1 MDSRCKRGC
10 RSIRAKG
17 TLVSELREVKRF
29 LCLLTDTKPK
39 GCATRP
45 GADSFWEWARQ
56 CFSCQLIALFY
67 TLGIPGQKAEQVFMR
82 VLPRVV
88 FVAAIPLAL
97 GSSGP
102 ELAGFGR
109 AATRSKSTMPPAKP
123 TVYVSDFEID
133 VLPPPPGSRK
143 PEDDPRRQASRL
155 VELMSTKL
163 LAALQKAG
171 YPAVRMR
178 EGDARPDKGVAI
190 RGLFAEVDDE
200 NHWRRAL
207 IRTATDS
214 GKMEALVEVATLAKP
229 DQALYEI
236 APLPGNDNN
245 IPGAVITLSPYVPLT
260 KYDLNKDAKED
271 VFQKIAPRVVDD
283 LTALLSANP
292 AAISE

>member
-1 MDSRCKRGC
+1 M
-10 RSIRAKG
+10 RA
-17 TLVSELREVKRF
+17 LPRAAFIAAIF
-29 LCLLTDTKPK
+29 L
-39 GCATRP
+39 
-45 GADSFWEWARQ
+45 
-56 CFSCQLIALFY
+56 
-67 TLGIPGQKAEQVFMR
+67 TLG
-82 VLPRVV
+82 
-88 FVAAIPLAL
+88 
-97 GSSGP
+97 GSGLK
-102 ELAGFGR
+102 LAGFGP
-109 AATRSKSTMPPAKP
+109 AAAASKSIMPPPTP

-155 VELMSTKL
+155 VDLMSTKL

-171 YPAVRMR
+171 YPAVRMH
-178 EGDARPDKGVAI
+178 EGDERPDTGVAI

-214 GKMEALVEVATLAKP
+214 GKMAALVTVANLAKP

-260 KYDLNKDAKED
+260 KYDLSKDAKED
-271 VFQKIAPRVVDD
+271 AFQKIALRVVDD

>member
-1 MDSRCKRGC
+1 
-10 RSIRAKG
+10 
-17 TLVSELREVKRF
+17 
-29 LCLLTDTKPK
+29 
-39 GCATRP
+39 
-45 GADSFWEWARQ
+45 
-56 CFSCQLIALFY
+56 
-67 TLGIPGQKAEQVFMR
+67 MR
-82 VLPRVV
+82 VVPRVV
-88 FVAAIPLAL
+88 FVAAIFLTL
-97 GSSGP
+97 GGP
-102 ELAGFGR
+102 GMELAGFGH
-109 AATRSKSTMPPAKP
+109 AATFSESSMPPPKP
-123 TVYVSDFEID
+123 TVYVSDFQID
-133 VLPPPPGSRK
+133 VLPPPPDSRK
-143 PEDDPRRQASRL
+143 PEDDPRKQASRL
-155 VELMSTKL
+155 VDLMSTKL

-171 YPAVRMR
+171 FPAVRMR

-214 GKMEALVEVATLAKP
+214 GKMEALVVVANLAKP

-260 KYDLNKDAKED
+260 KYDLSKDAKED

-283 LTALLSANP
+283 LTALLDANP

>member
-1 MDSRCKRGC
+1 M
-10 RSIRAKG
+10 RA
-17 TLVSELREVKRF
+17 F
-29 LCLLTDTKPK
+29 
-39 GCATRP
+39 
-45 GADSFWEWARQ
+45 
-56 CFSCQLIALFY
+56 
-67 TLGIPGQKAEQVFMR
+67 
-82 VLPRVV
+82 PRVV
-88 FVAAIPLAL
+88 FLVAVLAVT
-97 GSSGP
+97 GSGL
-102 ELAGFGR
+102 ELAEFGR
-109 AATRSKSTMPPAKP
+109 ASAALPSTTPPKS

-133 VLPPPPGSRK
+133 VLPPSPGATR
-143 PEDDPRRQASRL
+143 PEDDPRKQASRL

-163 LAALQKAG
+163 VGALQKAG
-171 YPAVRMR
+171 YSAVRMHG
-178 EGDARPDKGVAI
+178 GDSRPDKGVAI

-214 GKMEALVEVATLAKP
+214 GKMEALVAVANLAKP

-260 KYDLNKDAKED
+260 KFDVSKDAKED
-271 VFQKIAPRVVDD
+271 VFQRIAPQVVND

>member
-1 MDSRCKRGC
+1 
-10 RSIRAKG
+10 
-17 TLVSELREVKRF
+17 
-29 LCLLTDTKPK
+29 
-39 GCATRP
+39 
-45 GADSFWEWARQ
+45 
-56 CFSCQLIALFY
+56 
-67 TLGIPGQKAEQVFMR
+67 MR
-82 VLPRVV
+82 VLPRVA
-88 FVAAIPLAL
+88 FVAAIFLAL
-97 GSSGP
+97 GGSAL

-109 AATRSKSTMPPAKP
+109 AVAASESTMPPSKP

-133 VLPPPPGSRK
+133 VLPPPPDSRK
-143 PEDDPRRQASRL
+143 PEDDPRKQASRL
-155 VELMSTKL
+155 VDLMSTKL

-178 EGDARPDKGVAI
+178 EGDERPDKGVAI

-214 GKMEALVEVATLAKP
+214 GKMEALVVVANLAKP

-260 KYDLNKDAKED
+260 KYDLSKEAKED

-283 LTALLSANP
+283 LTALLDANP
-292 AAISE
+292 SAISE

>member
-1 MDSRCKRGC
+1 
-10 RSIRAKG
+10 
-17 TLVSELREVKRF
+17 
-29 LCLLTDTKPK
+29 
-39 GCATRP
+39 
-45 GADSFWEWARQ
+45 
-56 CFSCQLIALFY
+56 
-67 TLGIPGQKAEQVFMR
+67 MR
-82 VLPRVV
+82 VVPRVV
-88 FVAAIPLAL
+88 FVAAIFLTL
-97 GSSGP
+97 GGP
-102 ELAGFGR
+102 GMELAGAGP
-109 AATRSKSTMPPAKP
+109 AATPSKSSMPPSKP

-143 PEDDPRRQASRL
+143 PEDDPRKQASRL
-155 VELMSTKL
+155 VDLMSTKL

-178 EGDARPDKGVAI
+178 EGGARPDKGVAI

-214 GKMEALVEVATLAKP
+214 GKMEALVVVANLAKP

-260 KYDLNKDAKED
+260 KYDLSKDAKED

-283 LTALLSANP
+283 LTALLDANP
-292 AAISE
+292 AASSE